1 LACGLL
7 PDPDLHTPSWLNLN
21 ELKEAIS
28 HANLRLEDRSPEF
41 RGVIAAMQSL
51 SEAYGADNVRLIFWF
66 DG

>member
-1 LACGLL
+1 
-7 PDPDLHTPSWLNLN
+7 LN